1 MGAYRIFQ
9 RGREN
14 RHKRFENNYW
24 HRYPNGRTREKG
36 NYEIEDPDTVNI
48 GGIQTDRAKTE
59 PPRALESWTEAA
71 RKIIMNAGLEPEYK
85 HLLKCQQFIGMC
97 VPLQHPINE
106 YAENSR

>member
-24 HRYPNGRTREKG
+24 HRYSNGRTREKG

-48 GGIQTDRAKTE
+48 GGIQTDRANTE
-59 PPRALESWTEAA
+59 PPRALESWPEPA

-85 HLLKCQQFIGMC
+85 HLLNA
-97 VPLQHPINE
+97 PLG
-106 YAENSR
+106 AAAK